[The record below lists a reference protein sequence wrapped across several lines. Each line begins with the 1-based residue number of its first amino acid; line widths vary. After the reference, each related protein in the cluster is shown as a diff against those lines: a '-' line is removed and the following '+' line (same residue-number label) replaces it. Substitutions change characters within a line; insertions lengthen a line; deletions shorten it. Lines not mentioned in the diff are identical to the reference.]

1 MEKGVIL
8 QQGTLLQEIPI
19 EIIDEINKKHKGEVI
34 TAELVKKIEKKVKH
48 KEGRTPKQN
57 LPPPLMLSYKG
68 RN

>member
-34 TAELVKKIEKKVKH
+34 TAELVKKIEKELTQKNTYISIK
-48 KEGRTPKQN
+48 
-57 LPPPLMLSYKG
+57 SC
-68 RN
+68 

>member
-34 TAELVKKIEKKVKH
+34 TAELVKKIEKELTQKN
-48 KEGRTPKQN
+48 TYI
-57 LPPPLMLSYKG
+57 SIKG
-68 RN
+68 C